1 MSLRCEP
8 SALARQTAEHE
19 DEPVTIDATTKNGGK
34 SNRRLRLGMVGG
46 GPGGFIGAVHR
57 IAARLDDRFEL
68 VAAALSSDPD
78 RARTAALDLH
88 IAPDRAYGSFTEMA
102 AAEAAR
108 KDRIDAVSIVTP
120 NHLHYSVAKAFLQ
133 AGIHV
138 ICDKPMTTTLEE
150 ALDLAAIVRRTGLI
164 FGLTHNY
171 TGYPMVR
178 QARQMIADGDLG
190 KIRVVQVEYAQDWLA
205 TPLEQ
210 TGQKQAAWRTDP
222 ARSGA
227 GGSLGDIGT
236 HAYNIACFVTG
247 LHCREVAADVSIFVP
262 GRRLDD
268 NVQLLLRFTEGAK
281 GALWA
286 SQLATGNANNLRLRV
301 YGEKAGL
308 EWHQEEPNTLQFAR
322 LGEAP
327 ETIRRPGPG
336 GNSPAAHASRVPAG
350 HPEGYLECFAQLYTD
365 LAEQIYARREGRS
378 PAPTSLLVPNVE
390 DGVEGMRFIAATLES
405 GRRNAAWVELH
416 ANSK

>member
-1 MSLRCEP
+1 MISGT
-8 SALARQTAEHE
+8 SAGE
-19 DEPVTIDATTKNGGK
+19 GK
-34 SNRRLRLGMVGG
+34 RRIRLGMVGG
-46 GPGGFIGAVHR
+46 GPGAFIGAVHR
-57 IAARLDDRFEL
+57 IAARMDDHYEL
-68 VAAALSSDPD
+68 VAAALSSDA
-78 RARTAALDLH
+78 ARSRSAAQDLY
-88 IAPDRAYGSFTEMA
+88 IAPDRAYGSYTEMA
-102 AAEAAR
+102 KAEAER
-108 KDRIDAVSIVTP
+108 PDGIEAVAIVTP
-120 NHLHYSVAKAFLQ
+120 NNLHYPMVKTFLE
-133 AGIHV
+133 AGFHV

-178 QARQMIADGDLG
+178 QARQMIAEGQLG
-190 KIRVVQVEYAQDWLA
+190 KIRIVQVEYAQDWLA

-222 ARSGA
+222 TRSGP

-236 HAYNIACFVTG
+236 HAYNIARFVTG

-268 NVQLLLRFTEGAK
+268 NVQLLLRFAERAK

-286 SQLATGNANNLRLRV
+286 SQVATGNANNLRLRV

-308 EWHQEEPNTLQFAR
+308 EWHQEEPNTLRLAR

-327 ETIRRPGPG
+327 EIIRRPGPG
-336 GNSPAAHASRVPAG
+336 GNSPAGHASRIPAG
-350 HPEGYLECFAQLYTD
+350 HPEGYLEAFAQLYTD

-378 PAPTSLLVPNVE
+378 PSLASLLVPNVE

-405 GRRNAAWVELH
+405 GRRNAAWVALH
-416 ANSK
+416 PSSK

>member
-1 MSLRCEP
+1 MISGT
-8 SALARQTAEHE
+8 SAGE
-19 DEPVTIDATTKNGGK
+19 GK
-34 SNRRLRLGMVGG
+34 RRIRLGMVGG
-46 GPGGFIGAVHR
+46 GPGAFIGAVHR
-57 IAARLDDRFEL
+57 IAARMDDHYEL
-68 VAAALSSDPD
+68 VAAALSSDA
-78 RARTAALDLH
+78 ARSRSAAQDLH
-88 IAPDRAYGSFTEMA
+88 IAPDRAYGSYTEMA
-102 AAEAAR
+102 AAEAKR
-108 KDRIDAVSIVTP
+108 PDRIGAVSIVTP
-120 NHLHYSVAKAFLQ
+120 NNMHYPMAKAFLE
-133 AGIHV
+133 AGFHV
-138 ICDKPMTTTLEE
+138 ICDKPLTTTVEE
-150 ALDLAAIVRRTGLI
+150 ALDLAAIVRRSGLI

-178 QARQMIADGDLG
+178 LARQMIVEGQLG

-222 ARSGA
+222 ARSGP

-236 HAYNIACFVTG
+236 HAYNVACFVTG

-268 NVQLLLRFTEGAK
+268 NVQLLLRFAEGAK

-286 SQLATGNANNLRLRV
+286 SQVATGNANNLRLRV

-308 EWHQEEPNTLQFAR
+308 EWHQEEPNDLQFAR

-336 GNSPAAHASRVPAG
+336 GNSPAAHASRIPAG
-350 HPEGYLECFAQLYTD
+350 HPEGYLEAFAQLYSD
-365 LAEQIYARREGRS
+365 LAEQINARREGRS
-378 PAPTSLLVPNVE
+378 PSLASLLVPNVE

-405 GRRNAAWVELH
+405 GRRNAAWVDLH
-416 ANSK
+416 AISK